1 MLGGYLKQ
9 GRLLPLDQLLSDL
22 LKDAKMLLKIKSHD
36 IKFLLFLFLGL
47 ALFLCVGGLGAQEGL
62 VEEEVDDI
70 VNAVTQVN
78 RIVF

>member
-1 MLGGYLKQ
+1 
-9 GRLLPLDQLLSDL
+9 
-22 LKDAKMLLKIKSHD
+22 MLLKIKSHD